1 MADRS
6 ERKDYTQELVVSG
19 ALDRGFDSID
29 SGELQLTGEGG
40 FIPSMIKAVLE
51 RALQA
56 ELSSHLG
63 YEKNEAAGR
72 GSGNSR
78 NATSPKTLITEAGLV
93 SLGVPRDRNGVFAPR
108 LVPKGMRRTG
118 GLDDMIISLYAGG
131 MTVREI
137 GHHLEATFDTQISHE
152 TISNITDQV
161 LDEVRVWQ
169 DRPLDAFYPV
179 MYLDAISVKI
189 KDGGKVVNKAVHIAL
204 GVDMDGIKHVLG
216 TWVQPEEGAAF
227 WAGVCAN
234 LANRGVRD
242 VLVVATDG
250 LSGFPEAVEATWPN
264 AIIQTCVVH
273 LIRAS
278 MRFVAYKDRKVVA
291 RGLRSIYTAPSEEA
305 ALEALEAFAESDL
318 GRKYPPTVTTWQRAW
333 ERFIPFLDLA
343 PMVRRVIYTTN
354 AIESFNYQLRKISK
368 NRGHFPN
375 EEAAVKLL
383 WLAIINIEEKRARE
397 REKEKGRK
405 RGENRKAK
413 GYLMEGQMTTNWKQ
427 ALTQLAAAFPDRMEP
442 HL

>member
-1 MADRS
+1 MSTTDVLVPDSLEVMADRD
-6 ERKDYTQELVVSG
+6 ERKDYTRELVASG
-19 ALDRGFDSID
+19 ALDKVFDSID

-40 FIPSMIKAVLE
+40 FILSMIKAVLE

-63 YEKNEAAGR
+63 YEKNEAAGL

-78 NATSPKTLITEAGLV
+78 NGTSPRTLITEAGPVPLD
-93 SLGVPRDRNGVFAPR
+93 VPRDRKGTFAPC

-131 MTVREI
+131 MTIRDI
-137 GHHLEATFDTQISHE
+137 QQHLEATYGTELSHE

-161 LDEVRVWQ
+161 LDEVRAWQ

-189 KDGGKVVNKAVHIAL
+189 KDGGKVVNKAAHIAL

-216 TWVQPEEGAAF
+216 IWVQP
-227 WAGVCAN
+227 
-234 LANRGVRD
+234 
-242 VLVVATDG
+242 
-250 LSGFPEAVEATWPN
+250 
-264 AIIQTCVVH
+264 
-273 LIRAS
+273 
-278 MRFVAYKDRKVVA
+278 
-291 RGLRSIYTAPSEEA
+291 
-305 ALEALEAFAESDL
+305 
-318 GRKYPPTVTTWQRAW
+318 
-333 ERFIPFLDLA
+333 
-343 PMVRRVIYTTN
+343 
-354 AIESFNYQLRKISK
+354 
-368 NRGHFPN
+368 N
-375 EEAAVKLL
+375 EESAVKLL

-427 ALTQLAAAFPDRMEP
+427 ALTQLAVAFPDRMEP